1 MPAIDRPLVVI
12 PADDPP
18 QLTHST
24 RLDALRERAEVLLFE
39 DRPVD
44 DAEKIERVKQA
55 DVIINS
61 RGAIKWPGEA
71 LALLPKLKMI
81 GVCGIGTDSVD
92 LVAAREQGIV
102 VSNIPGKTAPVVAE
116 HAFALLMAVARCT
129 AFQTA
134 EMKAG
139 RWTRALAVS
148 LTGKTLGVVGTGNIG
163 CEMIRMARGF
173 GMNVIAWSYHP
184 SDEKAQK
191 LGFRYVE
198 FDELLKTSDAVS
210 LHVKLTDDSRGL
222 IGQREL
228 AMMKPGSLLVN
239 TARGAVLDTDAL
251 INSLNSHHL
260 AGAGLDVFEVEP
272 FPQKHPLLECEHV
285 VLTPHAADQTP
296 DGVDLLNIGCVE
308 NVLAYLD
315 GKPQNMVT

>member
-1 MPAIDRPLVVI
+1 MIPTDRPVVVI
-12 PADDPP
+12 PGDDPP
-18 QLTHST
+18 QLLGSP
-24 RLDALRERAEVLLFE
+24 RLDALREKTEVVLYE
-39 DRPVD
+39 DRPAD
-44 DAEKIERVKQA
+44 DSEKIKRVQQA
-55 DVIINS
+55 DVMINS
-61 RGAIKWPGEA
+61 RGAVKWPRE
-71 LALLPKLKMI
+71 LLVQLPKLKMI

-92 LVAAREQGIV
+92 LETAREQGIV

-148 LTGKTLGVVGTGNIG
+148 LSGKTLGVVGTGNIG

-184 SDEKAQK
+184 SEEKAKK
-191 LGFRYVE
+191 LDFRYVD
-198 FDELLKTSDAVS
+198 FDDLLKTSDAVS

-228 AMMKPGSLLVN
+228 ALMKPGSLLVN

-251 INSLNSHHL
+251 IESLNNNHL
-260 AGAGLDVFEVEP
+260 AGAGLDVYEVEP
-272 FPQKHPLLECEHV
+272 FPSEHPLLECEHV
-285 VLTPHAADQTP
+285 VLTPHAADQAP

-308 NVLAYLD
+308 NVLAFLD
-315 GKPQNMVT
+315 GTPQNVVT